1 MRKKLLAVFYLFYI
15 GIAHSQDSQFNNIN
29 NSLIYLNPSFAGSE
43 NCLRGQIDYRNQWPN
58 LSGTYQPTFFSIDG
72 FIKPI
77 NGGLALS
84 VLNEDFHRG
93 TLNRTGL
100 SISYAQLIN
109 LNSVIQLIPSVQ
121 FSANRSTLDRGRLNF
136 FDIIDPRYGIFWPSM
151 NSPGNDIPVA
161 KIDYADFST
170 GLLMRIFD
178 YAEIGASF
186 SNLLEPNI
194 SHIGTYYLPVKT
206 NLHGNYKFAIDPR
219 NLVNISVVSTFQN
232 NYNNT
237 RINLID
243 KHYSGIVIGLGYG
256 FSNLYWTNPGVN
268 NKNYNTLRGF
278 LGYERR
284 RFSIMYSY
292 DQYLLKSAAGSH
304 ELSLQVL
311 FKKKKVIKPSSIEDL
326 K

>member
-1 MRKKLLAVFYLFYI
+1 MNKYLLFFICILLL
-15 GIAHSQDSQFNNIN
+15 HHSKSQDSQFNNIN
-29 NSLIYLNPSFAGSE
+29 HSEVYLNSSYAGSE
-43 NCLRGQIDYRNQWPN
+43 ECVRMQIDYRNQWPN
-58 LSGTYQPTFFSIDG
+58 LSGTYVPSIISIDG

-84 VLNEDFHRG
+84 VINEDFLRG
-93 TLNRTGL
+93 TLNRTGV

-109 LNSVIQLIPSVQ
+109 LNSVVQLIPSVQ

-136 FDIIDPRYGIFWPSM
+136 FDIIDPRYGIFWPPN
-151 NSPGNDIPVA
+151 NSFTTDVPIA
-161 KIDYADFST
+161 KIDYTDISAGIILGFYHT
-170 GLLMRIFD
+170 G
-178 YAEIGASF
+178 EIGVSF

-194 SHIGTYYLPVKT
+194 SHIGTYHLPVKT
-206 NLHGNYKFAIDPR
+206 NIHANSNFVISPSNSVKF
-219 NLVNISVVSTFQN
+219 SVVSTFQN
-232 NYNNT
+232 SYYNT

-243 KHYSGIVIGLGYG
+243 RHHSGVLIGLGYG
-256 FSNLYWTNPGVN
+256 VSNSFWTNPGVN
-268 NKNYNTLRGF
+268 NKNYKTLRGF
-278 LGYERR
+278 IGYERR

-292 DQYLLKSAAGSH
+292 DQYLLKNAAGSH